1 MTVGSVLRAMAQLA
15 AAYAVVGVIG
25 TMVLA
30 LLSGGLDANGLLPLV
45 VLAVAL
51 GFAAVVIVFLARL
64 VVSWLDGRVG
74 DPVDLAIMFVSGL
87 VLLSGALTIASLGLS
102 GLLVA
107 ALLALA
113 THAVL
118 TRNWA

>member
-25 TMVLA
+25 TVVLA

>member
-1 MTVGSVLRAMAQLA
+1 MAQLA
-15 AAYAVVGVIG
+15 AAYAVVGVIA
-25 TMVLA
+25 TLVLA
-30 LLSGGLDANGLLPLV
+30 VLSGGLDASQLLPLV

-64 VVSWLDGRVG
+64 TIAWLDGRVG
-74 DPVDLAIMFVSGL
+74 DPVSVAIMFVSGL
-87 VLLSGALTIASLGLS
+87 VLLSGALTVTSLGVS

-113 THAVL
+113 THGVL
-118 TRNWA
+118 TRTWT